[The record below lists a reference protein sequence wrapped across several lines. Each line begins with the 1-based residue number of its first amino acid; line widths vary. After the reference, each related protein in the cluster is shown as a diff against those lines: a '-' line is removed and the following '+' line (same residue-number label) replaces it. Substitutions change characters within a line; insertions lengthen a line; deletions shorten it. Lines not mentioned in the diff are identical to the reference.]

1 MGSSVSYRRLFEQHH
16 LPSKMKGFLPQT
28 AQFLLFLTNFLV
40 FLLGI
45 VTLGFG
51 IWVLVDK
58 PSFLH
63 LFEDA
68 QGVLNDNNIH
78 AFDISIYASAPVIL
92 IVVAVIVSLIAF
104 FGCFGALKESK
115 CLLITYFVIVFC
127 ILSIF
132 MACIVG
138 AVLLYQGQFEY
149 DIKDPLTESIKMY
162 KDTSEE
168 VDDQAFRDIW
178 NTVQGEL
185 RCCGVNNAS
194 DWSLAKDAGWAK
206 PGFNKP
212 EGCCM
217 HKLNGETTNDS
228 EKEACR
234 KASPFV
240 QTDVYTFEGC
250 YTTFVNEVKSHQV
263 KIFGAAIGI
272 VVAMFMNLL
281 FAFAIVHHGRQG
293 NFYASQRSL
302 SPLFEPENCY

>member
-1 MGSSVSYRRLFEQHH
+1 MEGC
-16 LPSKMKGFLPQT
+16 LPKTVK
-28 AQFLLFLTNFLV
+28 FLLFLTNFLV
-40 FLLGI
+40 FILGI

-58 PSFLH
+58 PSFLN

-78 AFDISIYASAPVIL
+78 TEGFDISIYASAPVIL

-115 CLLITYFVIVFC
+115 CLLITYFIIVLF
-127 ILSIF
+127 IF
-132 MACIVG
+132 KACIVG
-138 AVLLYQGQFEY
+138 AVLVYQGEFE
-149 DIKDPLTESIKMY
+149 IKDPLTESIKLY
-162 KDTSEE
+162 KDTSDK
-168 VDDQAFRDIW
+168 VDDKAFKDIW

-194 DWSLAKDAGWAK
+194 DWSLAKDAGWET

-212 EGCCM
+212 EGCCL
-217 HKLNGETTNDS
+217 HKLDGETTNDS

-234 KASPFV
+234 KASPFS
-240 QTDVYTFEGC
+240 QTEDVYNFEGC
-250 YTTFVNEVKSHQV
+250 YTMFVNEVKSHQV

-272 VVAMFMNLL
+272 VAAMFMNLL

>member
-1 MGSSVSYRRLFEQHH
+1 
-16 LPSKMKGFLPQT
+16 MKGFLPKT

-104 FGCFGALKESK
+104 LGCFGALKESK
-115 CLLITYFVIVFC
+115 CLLITYFIIVLF
-127 ILSIF
+127 IF
-132 MACIVG
+132 KAFIVG
-138 AVLLYQGQFEY
+138 AVLVYQGEFE
-149 DIKDPLTESIKMY
+149 IKDPLTESIKLY
-162 KDTSEE
+162 KDTSDE
-168 VDDQAFRDIW
+168 VDDKAFKDIW

-185 RCCGVNNAS
+185 RCCGVNNAA
-194 DWSLAKDAGWAK
+194 DWSRAKDAGWEK
-206 PGFNKP
+206 PGYNKP
-212 EGCCM
+212 EGCCL
-217 HKLNGETTNDS
+217 HKLNGETTNES

-234 KASPFV
+234 KASPFS
-240 QTDVYTFEGC
+240 QTDVQLYNFGGC
-250 YTTFVNEVKSHQV
+250 YTTFMNEIKNHQD
-263 KIFGAAIGI
+263 KIFGAAIGT
-272 VVAMFMNLL
+272 VVVMFMNLL
-281 FAFAIVHHGRQG
+281 FAFAIVLHHGRPTP
-293 NFYASQRSL
+293 RSL
-302 SPLFEPENCY
+302 NPRAAKDPRKKRAGIYERF